1 MAEALSRA
9 NDLLVQRGYG
19 AVSVEAPATG
29 AAAGT
34 PEPMRGV
41 DADTGVASDRDDE
54 GDLAAFVQLS
64 PEAFAACGEDA
75 NRTAPAPVPAPADDN
90 VFDEEGA
97 KVEMEQEQEA
107 TAAAAAA
114 AAAATGSTG
123 GAVSPSPKP
132 KKDEAGSPS
141 AGGKRDR
148 SPAKAGQSTPS
159 AGRGLP
165 SPKHDLSGISKIQL
179 GTE

>member
-1 MAEALSRA
+1 M
-9 NDLLVQRGYG
+9 G
-19 AVSVEAPATG
+19 AREGSLWQAAPA
-29 AAAGT
+29 
-34 PEPMRGV
+34 
-41 DADTGVASDRDDE
+41 
-54 GDLAAFVQLS
+54 
-64 PEAFAACGEDA
+64 
-75 NRTAPAPVPAPADDN
+75 PAPADDN

-107 TAAAAAA
+107 TAAAAAAA

-165 SPKHDLSGISKIQL
+165 SPKIYDLSGISKIQL